1 MCVGLGNS
9 WELETLELDNV
20 ARMVP
25 HLFSQQSLSFSSSA
39 RFANTSGSSSSGGNV
54 DVQRIRAGSKIMLPT
69 RRAPDVNELIGEPMD
84 DPVKWVIKAG
94 RVDVPIAASKSRSI

>member
-1 MCVGLGNS
+1 M
-9 WELETLELDNV
+9 DNV
-20 ARMVP
+20 ARIVP

-39 RFANTSGSSSSGGNV
+39 RFANTSGSSSSGGKV
-54 DVQRIRAGSKIMLPT
+54 DVQRIRDGSKIMLPT